1 MKFYQEVT
9 ADWSVDISNH
19 IYLLNDSRDRMR
31 GYVPSGTDKLI
42 LFKNALPFDVR
53 RRKIKQVENRW
64 NWVDDSV
71 SSEKTWKVSGSRGD
85 IYTVTET
92 ETGLT
97 CSCSGFKFRG
107 QCRHIK
113 TMKDVAS

>member
-9 ADWSVDISNH
+9 ADWSGNIPNH

-31 GYVPSGTDKLI
+31 GYIPVGSDKLI
-42 LFKNALPFDVR
+42 LFKSSLPFDSR
-53 RRKIKQVENRW
+53 RRKIKEVSNRW
-64 NWVDDSV
+64 NWTDDTAV
-71 SSEKTWKVSGSRGD
+71 SADKTWQVTGSRGD

-97 CSCSGFKFRG
+97 CSCSGFRFRG
-107 QCRHIK
+107 RCRHIDSFGK
-113 TMKDVAS
+113 